1 MKTKANQA
9 AFDVGQMAHRM
20 AGGYYMH
27 VAAIQVARDPRAVR
41 LSPDVEPGHAVPIAY
56 VPAKMAL
63 DMFLASHY
71 LAQAGNNPN
80 MWTS

>member
-1 MKTKANQA
+1 MNTKANQA

-41 LSPDVEPGHAVPIAY
+41 LSPDVSLATPFPS
-56 VPAKMAL
+56 L
-63 DMFLASHY
+63 TFL
-71 LAQAGNNPN
+71 QR
-80 MWTS
+80 